1 MIKKL
6 LLTLG
11 VIILFTSV
19 AFSQQNSTLQ
29 GTVVNQLGEPQG
41 YSRVLLQ
48 KEGKTVNMT
57 MANDKGE
64 YQLFGVEPGT
74 YDMVAEAQMTC
85 QKSTKLTN
93 VQVAAGKTVF
103 VNFEIDCSNE
113 IGEVVITWEPPVF
126 DPDNTSSTTRI
137 SSENLKTTPGRSV
150 SSALAN
156 LEGVQSDGNGGM
168 GFVVVTVPTVSKPS
182 SMVCVF
188 VVAAVS
194 LWHPSRRL
202 SSSRA
207 VSPPSM
213 VTVPPLR
220 SLPPNRPR
228 RTSTALLS

>member
-74 YDMVAEAQMTC
+74 EQYDAIVRSNIVPKVNETHEC
-85 QKSTKLTN
+85 
-93 VQVAAGKTVF
+93 AG
-103 VNFEIDCSNE
+103 C
-113 IGEVVITWEPPVF
+113 
-126 DPDNTSSTTRI
+126 
-137 SSENLKTTPGRSV
+137 
-150 SSALAN
+150 
-156 LEGVQSDGNGGM
+156 
-168 GFVVVTVPTVSKPS
+168 
-182 SMVCVF
+182 
-188 VVAAVS
+188 
-194 LWHPSRRL
+194 RR
-202 SSSRA
+202 
-207 VSPPSM
+207 
-213 VTVPPLR
+213 
-220 SLPPNRPR
+220 
-228 RTSTALLS
+228 